1 MKRSSLVA
9 CVVASGVAVAV
20 SACGSAKP
28 VAAPPATVKAK
39 AAPSASA
46 TTAAPAGYQR
56 IGGTAQGVSFAVPA
70 SWAAVNFAQQ
80 TLQQVAKKFAIS
92 GMSQSELE
100 QDMDS
105 LSKLHAVYALD
116 VASMESSPE
125 HFATN
130 ISGYCSS
137 SGVTDTG
144 SAAVAYI
151 RASVVTQ
158 LQELHAHELGVTDVS
173 VGGVP
178 GVQSLYDLGTS
189 VGTLEEGQL
198 DVAPKP
204 DVVCFITLTA
214 PSGQFSTSEL
224 TTAASTAR
232 FP

>member
-9 CVVASGVAVAV
+9 GVVVAGVAVAI

-39 AAPSASA
+39 APA
-46 TTAAPAGYQR
+46 TTTTTTPAGYQR
-56 IGGTAQGVSFAVPA
+56 IGGAAQGVSFAVPA
-70 SWAAVNFAQQ
+70 SWVAVNFAQQ
-80 TLQQVAKKFAIS
+80 TLQQVAKKFSVS
-92 GMSQSELE
+92 GMSQSEIE

-116 VASMESSPE
+116 TASMASSAD

-130 ISGYCSS
+130 VSGYCDS

-144 SAAVAYI
+144 SAAVAFI
-151 RASVVTQ
+151 RASVVSQ
-158 LQELHAHELGVTDVS
+158 LQEIHAHELGVTDVTI
-173 VGGVP
+173 GGVP
-178 GVQSLYDLGTS
+178 GVQNLYDLSTS

-214 PSGQFSTSEL
+214 PSGQFSSSEL
-224 TTAASTAR
+224 TTAASTAQ

>member
-1 MKRSSLVA
+1 MKRNSLVA
-9 CVVASGVAVAV
+9 CVVASGVAVAI
-20 SACGSAKP
+20 SACSSAKP

-39 AAPSASA
+39 APAVA
-46 TTAAPAGYQR
+46 TTTTPAGYQR
-56 IGGTAQGVSFAVPA
+56 IGGAAQGVSFAVPA
-70 SWAAVNFAQQ
+70 SWSAVNFAQQ

-92 GMSQSELE
+92 GMSQSQLE

-116 VASMESSPE
+116 VDSMTNSAK

-130 ISGYCSS
+130 ISGYCTS

-151 RASVVTQ
+151 RASVVSQ
-158 LQELHAHELGVTDVS
+158 LQEIHAHELGVTDVTI
-173 VGGVP
+173 GGVP
-178 GVQSLYDLGTS
+178 GVQNLYDLSTS

-204 DVVCFITLTA
+204 DDVCFITLTA
-214 PSGQFSTSEL
+214 PAGQFSSSVL
-224 TTAASTAR
+224 TTAGSTAQ